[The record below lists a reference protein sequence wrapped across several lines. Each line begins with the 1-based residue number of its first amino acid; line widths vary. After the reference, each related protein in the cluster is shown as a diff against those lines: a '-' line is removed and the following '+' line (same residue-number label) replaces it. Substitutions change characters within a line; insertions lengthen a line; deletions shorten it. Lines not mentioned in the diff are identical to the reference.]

1 MKHALPTA
9 LFLIGASTFSA
20 QAQTPFP
27 AGSNVVISKP
37 GTNSAAKIY
46 TIYTNTNA
54 ASGTF
59 TQGIT
64 FTPLYN
70 INGIGLNAVD
80 NFVYGAAYTGNTNN
94 IGTAFNISLFRI
106 GANGV
111 QVDLGVLPLT
121 GALGSGSLE
130 FVNFSA
136 GTVSLDGKYYYMTYA
151 ITPAAFLR
159 ISGLIALGQQP
170 DLTAADLKM
179 YICWKS
185 NINTMPSNPGGN
197 IASVSGFYEIDFSN
211 PSITAS
217 TNAFLTQVNANY
229 PNVFDADGGVQD
241 FAINPL
247 DAKLYGYVSYP
258 SGTSVVGRPMVINA
272 PVAGVAV
279 AAPVGTT
286 VNTVP
291 GQEAAGVQF
300 DATGNFYTLFTT
312 GGYAQVNLTTGA
324 LVGLTASNI
333 ATTGGNLRGD
343 LASTLNITPLNTE
356 FISFSG
362 KNNGTTNELNWITAS
377 EINNNGFSIERSENL
392 NAWTAIGFEASK
404 ATDGRS
410 NQKLTYNFTDKTPVA
425 GTEYYRLKQVN
436 RDDKATY
443 STVISI
449 ASTNTTAVNVYPNP
463 TGENVKI
470 DGLASGNTIRL
481 YDMTG
486 RTLSVQK
493 AEGNTATISLAGL
506 TPNIY
511 MIQVADNNKILYT
524 GKVSKK

>member
-9 LFLIGASTFSA
+9 LFLIGATSFCA
-20 QAQTPFP
+20 KAQTPFP
-27 AGSNVVISKP
+27 AGSKVVISKP
-37 GTNSAAKIY
+37 GTNSAAKVY

-54 ASGTF
+54 ASATF
-59 TQGIT
+59 VQGVT

-80 NFVYGAAYTGNTNN
+80 NLVYGTAFTGNTNN
-94 IGTAFNISLFRI
+94 IATAFNVSLFRI

-111 QVDLGVLPLT
+111 QVDLGALPLA
-121 GALGSGSLE
+121 GALGSGALE

-136 GTVSLDGKYYYMTYA
+136 GTVSVDGKFYYMTYA
-151 ITPAAFLR
+151 ITPSATNRILLR
-159 ISGLIALGQQP
+159 IAGGDQP
-170 DLTAADLKM
+170 DLTAADIKM

-185 NINTMPSNPGGN
+185 GISALPSNPGGN

-211 PSITAS
+211 ADITAS
-217 TNAFLTQVNANY
+217 TNAFLAQVNANY
-229 PNVFDADGGVQD
+229 PNVFDSDGGVQD

-258 SGTSVVGRPMVINA
+258 SGANLVGRPIVVNA
-272 PVAGVAV
+272 PVAGIAV
-279 AAPVGTT
+279 ASTIGTT
-286 VNTVP
+286 VNTLP

-312 GGYAQVNLTTGA
+312 GGYSQVNLTTGA
-324 LVGLTASNI
+324 LLGITASNV
-333 ATTGGNLRGD
+333 ALTNGNMRGD

-362 KNNGTTNELNWITAS
+362 ENKGATNQLNWITAS
-377 EINNNGFSIERSENL
+377 EQNNKGFSIERSENL
-392 NAWTAIGFEASK
+392 NAWTTIGFEASK
-404 ATDGRS
+404 AIEGRS
-410 NQKLTYNFTDKTPVA
+410 SQKLSYIFTDKAPA
-425 GTEYYRLKQVN
+425 SGTAYYRLKQI
-436 RDDKATY
+436 DLDGKATY
-443 STVISI
+443 STVIAI
-449 ASTNTTAVNVYPNP
+449 ASENTTAVNIYPNP
-463 TGENVKI
+463 TGENVRI
-470 DGLASGNTIRL
+470 DGLTTGNVIRL

-486 RTLSVQK
+486 RTLKVQK

-511 MIQVADNNKILYT
+511 IIQVSDNNKMLYT
-524 GKVSKK
+524 GKVSKQ